1 MDQRS
6 GVRLPLPLQCA
17 PDPNSLEDP
26 SKGARNPEAEEV
38 PGGEQKIGRPS
49 STRRRTPLTSV
60 LWELDPG
67 LWPSLISNTKPGVW
81 RPLYP
86 HGGWPTRAWGRR
98 EEGPE
103 PQGSQPDP
111 RLPRA
116 TKLARARRP
125 RAPVRAAPAAPLG
138 TARIW
143 PSSPYPPATG
153 VGAPPRSAGATSG
166 HGQLR
171 AVETGVDREED
182 GAELQPRGHVRAL
195 A

>member
-6 GVRLPLPLQCA
+6 GVRLPLLLQCA

-38 PGGEQKIGRPS
+38 PGGEQKIGRPP

-86 HGGWPTRAWGRR
+86 RGGRPTRAWGRR

-116 TKLARARRP
+116 TKLARARTPTSTCARRARRAFGDGENLAVLSLPSSHRCRRPPALCWSHQRP
-125 RAPVRAAPAAPLG
+125 RPAAS
-138 TARIW
+138 R
-143 PSSPYPPATG
+143 
-153 VGAPPRSAGATSG
+153 
-166 HGQLR
+166 
-171 AVETGVDREED
+171 
-182 GAELQPRGHVRAL
+182 
-195 A
+195 